1 MLKQL
6 NSHFEP
12 QTAAAKTTARKM
24 PRMKPTLDVWDSMG
38 LDKHMS
44 PFAIE
49 KRNAVKKLMEE
60 IQPDLIPHLN
70 DESMPHWV
78 IPKI

>member
-1 MLKQL
+1 
-6 NSHFEP
+6 
-12 QTAAAKTTARKM
+12 
-24 PRMKPTLDVWDSMG
+24 
-38 LDKHMS
+38 
-44 PFAIE
+44 
-49 KRNAVKKLMEE
+49 MEE